1 MAFIKVIAPEDADG
15 ALAKLYERL
24 APDGGQVDQVLQAHS
39 LRPHTLTGHMAL
51 YKAVMH
57 HPGNELPLWFLETL
71 AVWTSIMNACAYCM
85 DHHAAGLK
93 RTLDDDERYYA
104 IMDALTNGDWHEAFD
119 NREQAMLSYA
129 RALALTPDRIN
140 RAVMEDMHEAE
151 VDDGTIL
158 EVNQVVSY
166 YCYVNRMVLGLG
178 ITAGDEE
185 LGLSPTDDADSW
197 EHS

>member
-1 MAFIKVIAPEDADG
+1 MAFIKVIAPQDAEGD
-15 ALAKLYERL
+15 LADLYRKI
-24 APDGGQVDQVLQAHS
+24 APDGGQVDQVLQGHS
-39 LRPHTLTGHMAL
+39 LRPHTLVGHMAL

-57 HPGNELPLWFLETL
+57 HPGNQLPQWMLETL
-71 AVWTSIMNACAYCM
+71 AVWVSTMNACAYCV
-85 DHHAAGLK
+85 DHHSEGLK
-93 RTLDDDERYYA
+93 RVLDDDERYYA
-104 IMDALTNGDWHEAFD
+104 ILDALFNGVWKDTFD
-119 NREQAMLSYA
+119 AREQALLSYA

-140 RAVMEDMHEAE
+140 RMVLEDMHEAE

-185 LGLSPTDDADSW
+185 LGLSPDDDEPW